1 MFKTYQM
8 TIDVVQKEVIP
19 TITFHQDDYN
29 TAKLLIIVRENGT
42 ILPLTQA
49 KVRVVIKKKDNTFG
63 WLDCDVTNAEGGE
76 VGFILSSNSLAE
88 PGIVECALYIYK
100 QDQTLV
106 TPRFHYQVEAALIP
120 NGTVESSNEFQ
131 ALNKIIADSKA
142 LIESADKIGEIVEKA
157 DDVKKLIDEGS
168 KLQSTIDNTKAA
180 ADRHTLEIGKL
191 STLKTS
197 DKTSL
202 VAAINSLQL
211 SGGGGVLSF
220 ETFAE
225 LQQAYPNGSGVPV
238 WISSEQSWYY
248 WEDASVPDTK
258 PPNITASPNGGTF
271 SSSQSV
277 VLIAD
282 EAATIYYTLDGSTPT
297 TGSAIY
303 TAPITISTT
312 KTLKFF
318 GKDTA
323 GNVSAVQS
331 LLFTIN
337 TGGGD
342 TTPPIVTANPAA
354 GTYNNTQ
361 SVTLSAN
368 ETATIYYTLDGS
380 TPTVNSAVYNS
391 PISVANSLT
400 LKYFGKDTAGNI
412 SSVQTAVYTINKET
426 TPGSV
431 LFNDTFNRP
440 DSPTLGI
447 SDSGHTWTDYRDAN
461 GTVILGVRNGMAY
474 LSGGTWTNAL
484 NKFKRFTTIPIST
497 NNFVIEVQTKSL
509 PADTGDSLGI
519 CIRMLSQDRDMVY
532 LLKPK
537 VSSPSG
543 KYVLAKI
550 PYGGNV
556 TTLGTSTS
564 LAAENDTIK
573 IEHHADGTIKVFING
588 VLEITATDTLALI
601 ATTNVGIGINADF
614 VGLGI
619 DSFKVTSL

>member
-1 MFKTYQM
+1 M
-8 TIDVVQKEVIP
+8 
-19 TITFHQDDYN
+19 
-29 TAKLLIIVRENGT
+29 
-42 ILPLTQA
+42 
-49 KVRVVIKKKDNTFG
+49 
-63 WLDCDVTNAEGGE
+63 TNAETGE
-76 VGFILSSNSLAE
+76 VGFILSSNSLAQ

-106 TPRFHYQVEAALIP
+106 TPRFQYQVEAALIP

-168 KLQSTIDNTKAA
+168 KLQSTISSTKDT

-191 STLKTS
+191 STLKTT

-238 WISSEQSWYY
+238 WVSSEQSWYY

-271 SSSQSV
+271 SNSQSV

-297 TGSAIY
+297 TGSAVY
-303 TAPITISTT
+303 NAPITISAT
-312 KTLKFF
+312 KTLKFI

-331 LLFTIN
+331 VLFTIN

-342 TTPPIVTANPAA
+342 ITPPIVTANPAA

-361 SVTLSAN
+361 LVTLSAN

-380 TPTVNSAVYNS
+380 SPTLNSAVYS
-391 PISVANSLT
+391 APISVVDT
-400 LKYFGKDTAGNI
+400 ITIKYFGKDTAGNT
-412 SSVQTAVYTINKET
+412 SPVQTAVYTINKVT
-426 TPGSV
+426 TPGAV
-431 LFNDTFNRP
+431 LFYDTFNRP
-440 DSPTLGI
+440 DNPALGV
-447 SDSGHTWTDYRDAN
+447 SDSGHTWTDYRSAN
-461 GTVILGVRNGMAY
+461 GTVLLGVRNGMAY
-474 LSGGTWTNAL
+474 LSGGTWPGAL
-484 NKFKRFTTIPIST
+484 NKFRRFTTIPIST
-497 NNFVIEVQTKSL
+497 SNFVIEVQTKSL
-509 PADTGDSLGI
+509 PVDTGDSLGI
-519 CIRMLSQDRDMVY
+519 CIRMPSLDRDVIY

-537 VSSPSG
+537 VSVPSG
-543 KYVLAKI
+543 KYNLVKI
-550 PYGGNV
+550 PYMGNAQ
-556 TTLGTSTS
+556 TIGTSTS
-564 LAAENDTIK
+564 FASENDAIK
-573 IEHHADGTIKVFING
+573 IEHRDDGSIKVYING
-588 VLEITATDTLALI
+588 VLEITATDTLAL
-601 ATTNVGIGINADF
+601 TSSTNVGL
-614 VGLGI
+614 GLMQ
-619 DSFKVTSL
+619 TLLA